1 MPEVGDLVGVEVEVD
16 TDKRIAALADV
27 TVQDITSIYEFGDEL
42 GRGRFSVVQAATHKK
57 EGAKYAVKVVE
68 NDSLGD
74 EENLEALETEIK
86 ILRQLSNPHIVQLKE
101 VVTAKENTYIVMELL
116 SGGEARGCASNPR
129 RRCELTRLLP
139 PGPLLRSSSTA
150 SSIRAATLRRRRQT
164 SLHRSFCP
172 STTCTRS
179 TSCIATSSPRTSS
192 SSARTAAT

>member
-1 MPEVGDLVGVEVEVD
+1 MPEASVSGVEVEVD
-16 TDKRIAALADV
+16 TEKRIAALADV
-27 TVQDITSIYEFGDEL
+27 RVQDITSIYEFGDEL
-42 GRGRFSVVQAATHKK
+42 GRGRFSVVQAATHKT

-129 RRCELTRLLP
+129 LHCQLTRLPL
-139 PGPLLRSSSTA
+139 GPLLRSSSTA
-150 SSIRAATLRRRRQT
+150 SSRRAATLRRRRQT

-192 SSARTAAT
+192 LSARTAAT

>member
-1 MPEVGDLVGVEVEVD
+1 MPEASVSGVEVEVD

-27 TVQDITSIYEFGDEL
+27 KVQDITSIYEFGDEL

-116 SGGEARGCASNPR
+116 SGGEVRGCASTPR
-129 RRCELTRLLP
+129 LQCQTHAPAL
-139 PGPLLRSSSTA
+139 GPLLRSSSTE
-150 SSIRAATLRRRRQT
+150 SSRRAATRRRRRRT
-164 SLHRSFCP
+164 SSRRSCSR
-172 STTCTRS
+172 STTCTRA
-179 TSCIATSSPRTSS
+179 TSCTATSSPRTSS
-192 SSARTAAT
+192 SSARIAAT

>member
-116 SGGEARGCASNPR
+116 SGGEARGCASCPR
-129 RRCELTRLLP
+129 LRCQLTRLT

>member
-1 MPEVGDLVGVEVEVD
+1 MSGVEVEVD

-27 TVQDITSIYEFGDEL
+27 KVQDITSIYEFGDEL

-116 SGGEARGCASNPR
+116 SGGEARSCASNPR
-129 RRCELTRLLP
+129 RRCHLTRLP

-150 SSIRAATLRRRRQT
+150 SSRRAATLRRRRQT
-164 SLHRSFCP
+164 SLHRSFSP

-179 TSCIATSSPRTSS
+179 TSCTATSSPRTSS
-192 SSARTAAT
+192 SSARIAAT

>member
-1 MPEVGDLVGVEVEVD
+1 MPEASVSGVEVEVD

-27 TVQDITSIYEFGDEL
+27 KVQDITSIYEFGDEL

-129 RRCELTRLLP
+129 LRCQLTRLP

-150 SSIRAATLRRRRQT
+150 SSRRAATLRRRRQT
-164 SLHRSFCP
+164 SLHRSFSP

-179 TSCIATSSPRTSS
+179 TSCTATSSPRTSS

>member
-1 MPEVGDLVGVEVEVD
+1 MPEASVSGVEVEVD

-27 TVQDITSIYEFGDEL
+27 KVQDITSIYEFGDEL

-129 RRCELTRLLP
+129 LRCQLTRLP

-150 SSIRAATLRRRRQT
+150 SSRRAATLRRRRQT
-164 SLHRSFCP
+164 SLHRSFSP
-172 STTCTRS
+172 STTCTHS
-179 TSCIATSSPRTSS
+179 TSCTAT
-192 SSARTAAT
+192 

>member
-1 MPEVGDLVGVEVEVD
+1 MSGVEVEVD

-27 TVQDITSIYEFGDEL
+27 KVQDITSIYEFGDEL

-116 SGGEARGCASNPR
+116 SGGEARSYASNPR
-129 RRCELTRLLP
+129 RRCQLTRLP

-150 SSIRAATLRRRRQT
+150 SSRRAATLRRRRQT
-164 SLHRSFCP
+164 SLHRSFSP

-179 TSCIATSSPRTSS
+179 TSRTATSSPRTSS
-192 SSARTAAT
+192 SSARIAAT